1 MDDSKKFREELAIQ
15 YPTLGRALWVPDPGR
30 LYDAVQ
36 VGDVGF
42 IRHGYFT
49 CLFNALLPRDR
60 PSHHPTELDPRH
72 GYPDYI
78 QPLQPRNSNHIRR
91 SIDPR
96 SDFRSKNVTIV
107 SREPN
112 IDAFG

>member
-1 MDDSKKFREELAIQ
+1 MDDSKNFREDLAIQ

-30 LYDAVQ
+30 LYNAVQ

-49 CLFNALLPRDR
+49 RLFNALSPRDR
-60 PSHHPTELDPRH
+60 PSDCPTELDPR
-72 GYPDYI
+72 YPDYI
-78 QPLQPRNSNHIRR
+78 QPLQPRRSDHIRR

-96 SDFRSKNVTIV
+96 QDFRSKNVTIV
-107 SREPN
+107 SRELN